1 MNSLQEIK
9 AGFIRIYED
18 IVRAKG
24 LPTVMGRV
32 LAVLLLEGRELDH
45 KEISNLTGYSMASV
59 NRTLNQLV
67 NFGMLHKHKDPLKKH
82 FVFHTNVDFSE
93 LFADSLEN
101 MLRVYGTQRDE
112 VNELTQ
118 KLNSLDAKEN
128 DQAEIKRVRD
138 VLNEFDR
145 VLEVAVEVL
154 ENMLKELRSKEGYQ
168 FSPQE

>member
-1 MNSLQEIK
+1 
-9 AGFIRIYED
+9 
-18 IVRAKG
+18 
-24 LPTVMGRV
+24 MGRV
-32 LAVLLLEGRELDH
+32 LAVLLLEGRELGH

-67 NFGMLHKHKDPLKKH
+67 SFGMLRKHKDPLKKH

-118 KLNSLDAKEN
+118 KLNSLGAKGN
-128 DQAEIKRVRD
+128 DQDEIKRVRN
-138 VLNEFDR
+138 VLNKFNR
-145 VLEVAVEVL
+145 VLEIATEVL
-154 ENMLKELRSKEGYQ
+154 ENMLKELRSQERYKL
-168 FSPQE
+168 SP

>member
-67 NFGMLHKHKDPLKKH
+67 SFGMLRKHKDPLKKH

-128 DQAEIKRVRD
+128 DQAEIKRVRN
-138 VLNEFDR
+138 VLNKFNR
-145 VLEVAVEVL
+145 VLEIATEVL
-154 ENMLKELRSKEGYQ
+154 ENMLKELRSQERYQ
-168 FSPQE
+168 LGP

>member
-24 LPTVMGRV
+24 LPTIMGRI
-32 LAVLLLEGRELDH
+32 LAILLLEGRELDH

-67 NFGMLHKHKDPLKKH
+67 NFGMVHKHKDPLKKH
-82 FVFHTNVDFSE
+82 FVFHASIDFSE
-93 LFADSLEN
+93 LFADSIEKLI
-101 MLRVYGTQRDE
+101 RVYEMQRNE

-118 KLNSLDAKEN
+118 KLDSLDAKEN
-128 DQAEIKRVRD
+128 DQAEIKRVREL
-138 VLNEFDR
+138 LNKFER
-145 VLEVAVEVL
+145 VLVAATEAL
-154 ENMLKELRSKEGYQ
+154 GNMLKELRSKEGYQ
-168 FSPQE
+168 LSP

>member
-1 MNSLQEIK
+1 MNSLQEIR

-24 LPTVMGRV
+24 LPTIMGRV

-45 KEISNLTGYSMASV
+45 KEISSLTGYSMASV

-67 NFGMLHKHKDPLKKH
+67 SFGMLRKHKDPLKKH
-82 FVFHTNVDFSE
+82 FVFHTSVDFCE
-93 LFADSLEN
+93 LFADSLEK

-118 KLNSLDAKEN
+118 KLNSLESKGNE
-128 DQAEIKRVRD
+128 QAEIKRVRN
-138 VLNEFDR
+138 VLNEFER
-145 VLEVAVEVL
+145 VLDVAMEVL
-154 ENMLKELRSKEGYQ
+154 ENMLKELRSQERYQ
-168 FSPQE
+168 PSP

>member
-24 LPTVMGRV
+24 LPTIMGRI
-32 LAVLLLEGRELDH
+32 LAILLLEGRELDH

-67 NFGMLHKHKDPLKKH
+67 NFGMVHKHKDPLKKH
-82 FVFHTNVDFSE
+82 FVFHASIDFSE
-93 LFADSLEN
+93 LFADSIEKLI
-101 MLRVYGTQRDE
+101 RVYETQRNE

-128 DQAEIKRVRD
+128 DQAEIKRVREL
-138 VLNEFDR
+138 LNKFER
-145 VLEVAVEVL
+145 VLVASTEAL
-154 ENMLKELRSKEGYQ
+154 GNMLKELRSKEGYQ
-168 FSPQE
+168 

>member
-1 MNSLQEIK
+1 MNSLQEIR
-9 AGFIRIYED
+9 AGFVRIYED

-67 NFGMLHKHKDPLKKH
+67 SFGMLRKHKDPLKKH

-118 KLNSLDAKEN
+118 KLNSLDAKGNE
-128 DQAEIKRVRD
+128 QAEIKRVRN
-138 VLNEFDR
+138 VLNEFNR

-154 ENMLKELRSKEGYQ
+154 ENMLKELRSHERYQ
-168 FSPQE
+168 LSP

>member
-24 LPTVMGRV
+24 LPTIMGRI
-32 LAVLLLEGRELDH
+32 LAILLLEGRELDH

-67 NFGMLHKHKDPLKKH
+67 NFGMVHKHKDPLKKH
-82 FVFHTNVDFSE
+82 FVFHASIDFSE
-93 LFADSLEN
+93 LFADSIEKLI
-101 MLRVYGTQRDE
+101 RVYETQRNE

-128 DQAEIKRVRD
+128 EQAEIKRVQD
-138 VLNEFDR
+138 LLNKFER
-145 VLEVAVEVL
+145 VLVAAMEAL
-154 ENMLKELRSKEGYQ
+154 GNMLKELRSKEGYQ
-168 FSPQE
+168 LSP

>member
-9 AGFIRIYED
+9 EGFIRVYED

-24 LPTVMGRV
+24 LPTIMGRI
-32 LAVLLLEGRELDH
+32 LAILLLEGRELDH
-45 KEISNLTGYSMASV
+45 KEISRLTGYSMASV

-67 NFGMLHKHKDPLKKH
+67 SFGMLRKHKDPLKKH
-82 FVFHTNVDFSE
+82 FVFHTSVDFSE

-118 KLNSLDAKEN
+118 KLNLLGAKGNE
-128 DQAEIKRVRD
+128 QAEIKRVRD
-138 VLNEFDR
+138 VLNKFDR
-145 VLEVAVEVL
+145 VLDVAMEVL
-154 ENMLKELRSKEGYQ
+154 ENMLKELRS
-168 FSPQE
+168 QERYS

>member
-1 MNSLQEIK
+1 MNSLQEIR

-24 LPTVMGRV
+24 LPTIMGRV
-32 LAVLLLEGRELDH
+32 LAILLLEGRELDH

-67 NFGMLHKHKDPLKKH
+67 SFGMLRKHKDPLKKH

-112 VNELTQ
+112 VNDLTQ
-118 KLNSLDAKEN
+118 KLNSLDAKGNE
-128 DQAEIKRVRD
+128 QAEIKRVRD

-145 VLEVAVEVL
+145 VLEIATEVL
-154 ENMLKELRSKEGYQ
+154 ENMLKELRSQERYQ
-168 FSPQE
+168 LSP

>member
-1 MNSLQEIK
+1 MNSLQEIR

-67 NFGMLHKHKDPLKKH
+67 SFGMLRKHKDPLKKH
-82 FVFHTNVDFSE
+82 FVFHTSVDFSE

-128 DQAEIKRVRD
+128 EQAEIKRVRN
-138 VLNEFDR
+138 VLNEFNR

-154 ENMLKELRSKEGYQ
+154 ENMLKELRSQERYKL
-168 FSPQE
+168 SP

>member
-1 MNSLQEIK
+1 MNSLQEIRE
-9 AGFIRIYED
+9 GFVRIYED

-24 LPTVMGRV
+24 LPTIMGRI
-32 LAVLLLEGRELDH
+32 LAILLLEGRELDH

-128 DQAEIKRVRD
+128 DQAEIKRVRN
-138 VLNEFDR
+138 VLNKFNR
-145 VLEVAVEVL
+145 VLEIATEVL
-154 ENMLKELRSKEGYQ
+154 ENMLKELRSQERYKL
-168 FSPQE
+168 SP